1 MLGSRDNMLIIIV
14 ILMMSFFY
22 ILYKTMKDSK
32 NLIVEGN
39 TFESR
44 RTLAKL
50 GKYVNEVFAVSQSA
64 SINDLN
70 LTSEQYKRQ
79 QANREELK
87 AALWLSGQGDREA
100 KNFIIRFIQDIIT
113 RPEIGI
119 TAATIDEIVPFDDPD
134 RMSGRYKLESL
145 IFLWLRDHGQK
156 GFSKMFS
163 KYKLDVPKRTQY
175 GKSYVV
181 TDEEIDQVYRDYVET
196 RGGILYKEKIRMI
209 ACFIYE
215 DIIGNGAIE
224 LLQETDVDDVQFG
237 VSGIPAGSYDITNTD
252 HTDDMSYSFE
262 SVWIVYHGL
271 NIHLKCTTLGSQSE
285 LMRITRNVYRYK
297 APSNLSV
304 NNPKVIG
311 STKAGSR
318 VMVAMPSFADS
329 YVGIVRKFDSS
340 PSADMSVL
348 LRAERPKMTEIEE
361 EEVS

>member
-1 MLGSRDNMLIIIV
+1 MLGSQNNMIAIIGVLTLTLI
-14 ILMMSFFY
+14 Y
-22 ILYKTMKDSK
+22 IAYRTIKDSK
-32 NLIVEGN
+32 NLIVEG
-39 TFESR
+39 TAFESNITR
-44 RTLAKL
+44 AKL
-50 GKYVNEVFAVSQSA
+50 GKYVNEVFALSQKA
-64 SINDLN
+64 SINDMN

-79 QANREELK
+79 QSNREELK
-87 AALWLSGQGDREA
+87 ESQWKAGEGDREA
-100 KNFIIRFIQDIIT
+100 KNFMIRFTQDIIT
-113 RPEIGI
+113 RPQVGI
-119 TAATIDEIVPFDDPD
+119 TPTNIDDIVPFTDAD
-134 RMSGRYKLESL
+134 RMSSRDKTETL
-145 IFLWLRDHGQK
+145 IFLWLRDYGPK

-163 KYKLDVPKRTQY
+163 EYKLDAPKRTPY

-181 TDEEIDQVYRDYVET
+181 TDEDIDAVYRDYIEK
-196 RGGILYKEKIRMI
+196 RGGIAYKEKIRLL

-237 VSGIPAGSYDITNTD
+237 ISGIPAESYDIINTEKR
-252 HTDDMSYSFE
+252 DDMSYSFE

-297 APSNLSV
+297 APSNLSI
-304 NNPKVIG
+304 NNPNVIG

-318 VMVAMPSFADS
+318 VMVAMPPFADS

-348 LRAERPKMTEIEE
+348 LRPEKKNEQSEE
-361 EEVS
+361 AV

>member
-1 MLGSRDNMLIIIV
+1 MLGSQKNMMAIV
-14 ILMMSFFY
+14 IILAATLFY
-22 ILYKTMKDSK
+22 ILYKTVKDSK

-39 TFESR
+39 TFENK

-50 GKYVNEVFAVSQSA
+50 GRYVNEVFALSQKA
-64 SINDLN
+64 SINDMN

-87 AALWLSGQGDREA
+87 EAQWLAGQGDREA

-113 RPEIGI
+113 RPEVGI
-119 TAATIDEIVPFDDPD
+119 TAANIDEIIPFDEPE
-134 RMSGRYKLESL
+134 RMQGRYKLETL
-145 IFLWLRDHGQK
+145 TFLWLRDHGPK

-163 KYKLDVPKRTQY
+163 EYNLDAPKRTPY

-181 TDEEIDQVYRDYVET
+181 TDEDIDFVYEDYIEK
-196 RGGILYKEKIRMI
+196 RGGIIYKEKIRMI

-224 LLQETDVDDVQFG
+224 MLQETDVDDVQFG
-237 VSGIPAGSYDITNTD
+237 VSGIPADSYDIINTEKR
-252 HTDDMSYSFE
+252 DDMSYSFE
-262 SVWIVYHGL
+262 SLWIVYHGL

-285 LMRITRNVYRYK
+285 LVRITRNVYRYK
-297 APSNLSV
+297 APSNLSI
-304 NNPKVIG
+304 NNPNVIG
-311 STKAGSR
+311 STKTGSR
-318 VMVAMPSFADS
+318 VMVAMPPFADS

-348 LRAERPKMTEIEE
+348 LRAEQKEKGA
-361 EEVS
+361 